1 MKLHPIIIAALLL
14 SFHAWSEV
22 LDLSGEWRVKLNGDT
37 ASYQMPLPGTTD
49 DAQLG
54 KTLDLK
60 PELAKP
66 QLLRLARKHSY
77 VGPAVYSKDFYVTK
91 DMAHKPLML
100 TLGRVIWTSRVSI
113 DGVTLPE
120 EGESLTTPHRFTIP
134 DGLAEG
140 EHRIDITIDNRRKYD
155 TSVNLLAHS
164 YTDDTQIRWNGVLGE
179 LSLSVI
185 PEKEISE
192 IRVYPDVKNKSLRI
206 AVKINNNTGR
216 KYSDKISIKGDNG
229 LNFKENIKLNPG
241 ENRIETIIPLSE
253 DTKLWSDITPVLYSF
268 TYSLKSGDKK
278 SVKYGLREI
287 SAEGKT
293 LKLNG
298 KPLFLRGTLECCIF
312 PLTGNPPMNKDGWE
326 KVMKSAKEWGLN
338 HLRFHSWCPP
348 EAAFEVADSL
358 GMLLQVELPAWATNL
373 GDFTSAE
380 RFLENEY
387 YRISSEYGNHPS
399 FAFMTCGNEMQW
411 DFDWMNNM
419 VAEMRKHDPRH
430 LYSAST
436 FTFEKGHGIKPEPN
450 DQYYVT
456 QWTADGWVRG
466 QGVFDTQEP
475 RFDQNFS
482 GSMGCVD
489 VPLVSHEIGQY
500 SVYPNLDEI
509 EKYTGV
515 LRPLNFEAIREDL
528 RKKGRLDKAQ
538 DYLKASG
545 KLASILYKEE
555 IERALKTPVFSGYQL
570 LGLQD
575 FPGQG
580 TALVGLVDAFWEN
593 KGIVTPDWFRQF
605 CAPVVPLASFEK
617 AVYSTDEQFAAQ
629 LDVTNYLKEFDYPV
643 KFEWTLSDTE
653 GNTYADGVCQIE
665 KMPMGSNNIGEIN
678 VSLDKI
684 ASPAKLAL
692 SVKCTDPDIN
702 SGNLWNIW
710 VYPPANKE
718 ITAGDVFVTS
728 SFDEANKMLEKGRN
742 VLLAPS
748 KESVNGIESKF
759 VPVFWSP
766 VHFPDQAGGMGI
778 MCDPEHPSLQEFPN
792 DGHSDWQ
799 WWNIVKNAVVMN
811 LDETPGLEPIL
822 EVVDNFVSNRQL
834 GLIAET
840 KVGKGRLLLCSI
852 DLLNLKDKKPEAAQL
867 LRSLL
872 NYMNRGKFNPS
883 KESRMESIMKF
894 NNFAVVHIGSING

>member
-1 MKLHPIIIAALLL
+1 MKLHLIIIASLLMMPIR
-14 SFHAWSEV
+14 AWSEV
-22 LDLSGEWRVKLNGDT
+22 LDLSGEWNVKLAGDT
-37 ASYQMPLPGTTD
+37 ASYTMILPGTTD
-49 DAQLG
+49 DAKIG
-54 KTLDLK
+54 KALDLK

-66 QLLRLARKHSY
+66 QLLRLSRKHSY

-91 DMAHKPLML
+91 SMAHKPLVL
-100 TLGRVIWTSRVSI
+100 TLGRVIWTSRVVI
-113 DGVTLPE
+113 DGVSLKG
-120 EGESLTTPHRFTIP
+120 EGESLTTPHRFIIP

-140 EHRIDITIDNRRKYD
+140 KHKIDITIDNRRKYD

-206 AVKINNNTGR
+206 AVNINNNTAR
-216 KYSDKISIKGDNG
+216 KYSDRIYIEGENG
-229 LNFKENIKLNPG
+229 LSFKENIELNPG
-241 ENRIETIIPLSE
+241 ENHIETIVPLSA
-253 DTKLWSDITPVLYSF
+253 DTKLWSDISPAMYSL
-268 TYSLKSGDKK
+268 TCRLKSGDKK
-278 SVKYGLREI
+278 NLKYGLREV
-287 SAEGKT
+287 SAEGNV

-298 KPLFLRGTLECCIF
+298 NPLFLRGTLECCVF
-312 PLTGNPPMNKDGWE
+312 PLTGCPPMNKDGWE

-380 RFLENEY
+380 RFLENEF

-466 QGVFDTQEP
+466 QGVFDTEEP

-482 GSMGCVD
+482 GSMGCVN

-515 LRPLNFEAIREDL
+515 LRPLNFEAIKEDL

-538 DYLKASG
+538 NYLKASG

-555 IERALKTPVFSGYQL
+555 IERALKTPGFSGYQL

-580 TALVGLVDAFWEN
+580 TALVGLLDAFWEN
-593 KGIVTPDWFRQF
+593 KGIVTPEWFRQF
-605 CAPVVPLASFEK
+605 CSPIVPLASFEK
-617 AVYSTDEQFAAQ
+617 AVYTSGEEFEAH
-629 LDVTNYLKEFDYPV
+629 LDVANYLKEYDHPV
-643 KFEWTLSDTE
+643 KFEWTLTGMD
-653 GNTYADGVCQIE
+653 GNKYAGGVCYVE
-665 KMPMGSNNIGEIN
+665 KMAMGLNDVGDIRVDLGK
-678 VSLDKI
+678 VT
-684 ASPAKLAL
+684 SPTKLEL
-692 SVKCTDPDIN
+692 SVRCADPDIN
-702 SGNLWNIW
+702 SHNSWNIW
-710 VYPPANKE
+710 VYQPVDNE
-718 ITAGDVFVTS
+718 ISAGKVCVTS
-728 SFDEANKMLEKGRN
+728 SFEEAAGMLEKGRD
-742 VLLAPS
+742 VLLTPS
-748 KESVNGIESKF
+748 KEEVNGIESKF

-778 MCDPEHPSLQEFPN
+778 LCDPRHAALQGFPN
-792 DGHSDWQ
+792 DGHTDWQ

-811 LDETPGLEPIL
+811 LDETPGVEPII

-840 KVGKGRLLLCSI
+840 KIGEGRLLMCSI

-872 NYMNRGKFNPS
+872 YYMNSDNFNPT
-883 KESRMESIMKF
+883 KKTTMESIMKF
-894 NNFAVVHIGSING
+894 RKGN

>member
-1 MKLHPIIIAALLL
+1 MKLHLIIIASLLMMPIR
-14 SFHAWSEV
+14 AWSEV
-22 LDLSGEWRVKLNGDT
+22 LDLSGEWNVKLVGDT
-37 ASYQMPLPGTTD
+37 TSYTMTLPGTTD
-49 DAQLG
+49 DAKIG
-54 KTLDLK
+54 KALDLK

-66 QLLRLARKHSY
+66 QLLRLSRKHSY

-91 DMAHKPLML
+91 NMSHKPLVL
-100 TLGRVIWTSRVSI
+100 TLGRVIWTSRVVI
-113 DGVTLPE
+113 DGVSLKG
-120 EGESLTTPHRFTIP
+120 EGESLTTPHRFIIP

-140 EHRIDITIDNRRKYD
+140 KHRIDITIDNRRKYD

-206 AVKINNNTGR
+206 AVKIDNNTGR
-216 KYSDKISIKGDNG
+216 KYRDRIYIEGESG
-229 LNFKENIKLNPG
+229 LNFKENIELNPG
-241 ENRIETIIPLSE
+241 ENHIETIVPLSA
-253 DTKLWSDITPVLYSF
+253 DTKLWSDISPAMYSL

-278 SVKYGLREI
+278 SLKYGLREV
-287 SAEGKT
+287 SAEGNM

-298 KPLFLRGTLECCIF
+298 NPLFLRGTLECCIF
-312 PLTGNPPMNKDGWE
+312 PLTGCPPMNKDGWE

-380 RFLENEY
+380 KFLENEF

-399 FAFMTCGNEMQW
+399 FTFMTCGNEMQW

-419 VAEMRKHDPRH
+419 IAEMRKHDPRH

-436 FTFEKGHGIKPEPN
+436 FTFEKGHGVKPEPN

-482 GSMGCVD
+482 GSMGCVN

-515 LRPLNFEAIREDL
+515 LRPLNFEAIKEDL

-538 DYLKASG
+538 SYLKASG

-555 IERALKTPVFSGYQL
+555 IERALKTPGFSGYQL

-593 KGIVTPDWFRQF
+593 KGIVTPEWFRQF
-605 CAPVVPLASFEK
+605 CSSIVTLASFEK
-617 AVYSTDEQFAAQ
+617 AVYTSGEQFEAH
-629 LDVTNYLKEFDYPV
+629 LDVANYLKEYYHPV
-643 KFEWTLSDTE
+643 KFEWTLTGMD
-653 GNTYADGVCQIE
+653 GNKYADGVCSVE
-665 KMPMGSNNIGEIN
+665 KMAMGLNDVGNIRVDLG
-678 VSLDKI
+678 KI
-684 ASPAKLAL
+684 TSPTKLEL
-692 SVKCTDPDIN
+692 SVRCADPDIN
-702 SGNLWNIW
+702 SHNSWNIW
-710 VYPPANKE
+710 VYQPIDNE
-718 ITAGDVFVTS
+718 IAAGKVCVTS
-728 SFDEANKMLEKGRN
+728 SFEEAAGMLEKGRD

-748 KESVNGIESKF
+748 KEEVNGIESKF

-778 MCDPEHPSLQEFPN
+778 LCDPRHAALQGFPN
-792 DGHSDWQ
+792 DGHTDWQ

-811 LDETPGLEPIL
+811 LDETPGVEPII

-840 KVGKGRLLLCSI
+840 KIGEGRLLMCSI
-852 DLLNLKDKKPEAAQL
+852 DLLNLKDKKPEVAQL

-872 NYMNRGKFNPS
+872 NYMNSDNFNPT
-883 KESRMESIMKF
+883 KKTTMESIMKF
-894 NNFAVVHIGSING
+894 RKGN

>member
-1 MKLHPIIIAALLL
+1 MKLHLIIIAYLLIMPIR
-14 SFHAWSEV
+14 AWSEV
-22 LDLSGEWRVKLNGDT
+22 LDLSGEWNVKLAGDT
-37 ASYQMPLPGTTD
+37 ASYTMTLPGTTD
-49 DAQLG
+49 DAQIG
-54 KTLDLK
+54 KALDLK

-66 QLLRLARKHSY
+66 QLLRLSRKHSY
-77 VGPAVYSKDFYVTK
+77 VGPAVYSKDFYITK
-91 DMAHKPLML
+91 SMAHKALVL
-100 TLGRVIWTSRVSI
+100 TLGRVIWTSRVVI
-113 DGVTLPE
+113 DGVPLKG
-120 EGESLTTPHRFTIP
+120 EGESLTTPHRFIIP

-140 EHRIDITIDNRRKYD
+140 KHKIDITIDNRRKYD

-312 PLTGNPPMNKDGWE
+312 PLTGYPPMNKDGWE

-380 RFLENEY
+380 KFLENEY

-538 DYLKASG
+538 SYLKASG

-555 IERALKTPVFSGYQL
+555 IERALKTPGFSGYQL

-593 KGIVTPDWFRQF
+593 KGIVTPEWFRQF
-605 CAPVVPLASFEK
+605 CSSIVPLASFEK
-617 AVYSTDEQFAAQ
+617 AVYTSGEEFEAH
-629 LDVTNYLKEFDYPV
+629 LDVANYLKEYDQPV
-643 KFEWTLSDTE
+643 NFEWTLTGMD
-653 GNTYADGVCQIE
+653 GNKYADGVCSVE
-665 KMPMGSNNIGEIN
+665 
-678 VSLDKI
+678 KI
-684 ASPAKLAL
+684 AMGLNDVGNIRVDLGKITFSTKLQL
-692 SVKCTDPDIN
+692 SVRCTDPDIN
-702 SGNLWNIW
+702 SHNSWNIW
-710 VYPPANKE
+710 VYQPVDNE
-718 ITAGDVFVTS
+718 IAAGKVCVTS
-728 SFDEANKMLEKGRN
+728 SFEEAAGILKKGGD

-748 KESVNGIESKF
+748 KEEVNGIESKF

-778 MCDPEHPSLQEFPN
+778 LCDARHAALQGFPN
-792 DGHSDWQ
+792 DGHTDWQ

-811 LDETPGLEPIL
+811 LDETPGVEPII
-822 EVVDNFVSNRQL
+822 EVVDNFVSKRQL
-834 GLIAET
+834 GLVAET
-840 KVGKGRLLLCSI
+840 KIGEGRLLMCSI
-852 DLLNLKDKKPEAAQL
+852 DLLNLKDTKPEAAQL

-872 NYMNRGKFNPS
+872 NYMNSDKFNPT
-883 KESRMESIMKF
+883 KKTTMESIMKF
-894 NNFAVVHIGSING
+894 RKGN

>member
-1 MKLHPIIIAALLL
+1 MKLHLIIIASLLMMPIR
-14 SFHAWSEV
+14 AWSEV
-22 LDLSGEWRVKLNGDT
+22 LDLSGEWNVKLAGDT
-37 ASYQMPLPGTTD
+37 ASYSMTLPGTTD
-49 DAQLG
+49 DAQIG
-54 KTLDLK
+54 KALDLK

-66 QLLRLARKHSY
+66 QLLRLSRKHSY

-91 DMAHKPLML
+91 NMSHKPLVL
-100 TLGRVIWTSRVSI
+100 TLGRVIWTSRVMI
-113 DGVTLPE
+113 DGVSLKG
-120 EGESLTTPHRFTIP
+120 EGESLTTPHRFIIP

-140 EHRIDITIDNRRKYD
+140 KHRIDITIDNRRKYD

-192 IRVYPDVKNKSLRI
+192 IRVYPDVKNKSLRL
-206 AVKINNNTGR
+206 AVNINNNTGR
-216 KYSDKISIKGDNG
+216 KYKDRIYVEGENG
-229 LNFKENIKLNPG
+229 LDFKENIELGPG
-241 ENRIETIIPLSE
+241 ENHIETIVPLSA
-253 DTKLWSDITPVLYSF
+253 DTKLWSDISPVMYSL
-268 TYSLKSGDKK
+268 TCRLKSGDKK
-278 SVKYGLREI
+278 SLKYGLREV
-287 SAEGKT
+287 SAEGNM

-298 KPLFLRGTLECCIF
+298 NPLFLRGTLECCIF
-312 PLTGNPPMNKDGWE
+312 PLTGCPPMNKEGWE

-380 RFLENEY
+380 KFLENEF

-419 VAEMRKHDPRH
+419 VAEMRKHDSRH

-482 GSMGCVD
+482 GSMGCVN

-515 LRPLNFEAIREDL
+515 LRPLNFEAIKEDL

-538 DYLKASG
+538 SYLKASG

-555 IERALKTPVFSGYQL
+555 IERALKTPGFSGYQL

-593 KGIVTPDWFRQF
+593 KGIVTPEWFRQF
-605 CAPVVPLASFEK
+605 CSPIVPLASFEK
-617 AVYSTDEQFAAQ
+617 AVYTSGEQFEAHLNVA
-629 LDVTNYLKEFDYPV
+629 NYLKEYDKPV
-643 KFEWTLSDTE
+643 NFEWTLTGSD
-653 GNTYADGVCQIE
+653 GNKYADGMCSVE
-665 KMPMGSNNIGEIN
+665 KMVMGLNDVGNIN
-678 VSLDKI
+678 VNLDKI
-684 ASPAKLAL
+684 TSPTKLEL
-692 SVKCTDPDIN
+692 SVRCTDPGIN
-702 SGNLWNIW
+702 SHNSWNIW
-710 VYPPANKE
+710 VYQPVDNE
-718 ITAGDVFVTS
+718 IEAGKVCVTS
-728 SFDEANKMLEKGRN
+728 SFEEAAGMLKKGRD
-742 VLLAPS
+742 VLLTPS
-748 KESVNGIESKF
+748 KEEANGIESKF

-778 MCDPEHPSLQEFPN
+778 LCDPRHAALQGFPN
-792 DGHSDWQ
+792 DGHTDWQ

-811 LDETPGLEPIL
+811 LDETPGVEPII

-840 KVGKGRLLLCSI
+840 KIGEGRLLMCSI
-852 DLLNLKDKKPEAAQL
+852 DLLNLKDKKPEAAQF

-872 NYMNRGKFNPS
+872 YYMNSDNFNPT
-883 KESRMESIMKF
+883 KETTMESIMKF
-894 NNFAVVHIGSING
+894 RKGN